1 LVGGEIA
8 FDEDLE
14 CVSND
19 LRILITERA
28 QPLSTVGRNRRGNH
42 PPRAV
47 DRNRN
52 NRCKPWGGV

>member
-1 LVGGEIA
+1 LLADVLWHLPDQPDSLRLQLLVRREIA

-28 QPLSTVGRNRRGNH
+28 DALL
-42 PPRAV
+42 
-47 DRNRN
+47 
-52 NRCKPWGGV
+52 